1 MKNGGEKPERMM
13 KVGRKKK
20 LWAVLCLLSLFLI
33 AGVALWRIAAVSEQK
48 NNGQSDKT
56 ETAFLPIVSA
66 AGVESAAAMVFGAES
81 EVVKSAALAVT
92 EAATVAEAIHS
103 KPEQE
108 EPEISLEFAA
118 DSAQYTVTI
127 QNTFEEYCAGD
138 MSGYV
143 YRICLLDMEGGVL
156 QELFYGGG
164 YPELGC
170 DIEYGDVRFGDVNF
184 DGYDDLTV
192 VYFPWGKSNFNSQYV
207 YLWDVN
213 QGIFMEEPIELH
225 GNYEIYEEK
234 KAFVIAHPSM
244 REYNCSAYRIV
255 DGELLELRSYYQDFE
270 SSQIKIYD
278 CMEDKILL
286 EEMAEPDAEEAGE
299 VLFDKDYYADIF
311 WGGL

>member
-1 MKNGGEKPERMM
+1 MENGGEKPEQMM
-13 KVGRKKK
+13 KAGRKKK

-33 AGVALWRIAAVSEQK
+33 AGVAVWRIAAVSEHR
-48 NNGQSDKT
+48 NNRQSDKT
-56 ETAFLPIVSA
+56 ETAFQPIVSA
-66 AGVESAAAMVFGAES
+66 AGVESAAAMIFGAEA
-81 EVVKSAALAVT
+81 EAVKSAASAVT
-92 EAATVAEAIHS
+92 EAGTVAEAIHS
-103 KPEQE
+103 KTEQK

-118 DSAQYTVTI
+118 GSAQYTVTI

-143 YRICLLDMEGGVL
+143 YRICLLDMDGGVL

-170 DIEYGDVRFGDVNF
+170 DIEYGDVRLGDVNF
-184 DGYDDLTV
+184 DGYSDLTV

-213 QGIFMEEPIELH
+213 QGIFVEEPIELH

-286 EEMAEPDAEEAGE
+286 EEIAEPDAEEAGE

>member
-1 MKNGGEKPERMM
+1 M

-33 AGVALWRIAAVSEQK
+33 AGLAVWRMIPVSEQE
-48 NNGQSDKT
+48 NNRQSDKT
-56 ETAFLPIVSA
+56 ETAFQPIVSA
-66 AGVESAAAMVFGAES
+66 VGVESAAAMQKHPAT
-81 EVVKSAALAVT
+81 AV
-92 EAATVAEAIHS
+92 
-103 KPEQE
+103 EQK

-118 DSAQYTVTI
+118 GSAQYTVTI

-143 YRICLLDMEGGVL
+143 YRICLLDMDGRVL

-170 DIEYGDVRFGDVNF
+170 DIEYGDVRLDDVNF
-184 DGYDDLTV
+184 DGYSDLTV

-213 QGIFMEEPIELH
+213 HGIFMEEPIELH
-225 GNYEIYEEK
+225 GSYEIYEEK
-234 KAFVIAHPSM
+234 IAFVIAHPSM
-244 REYNCSAYRIV
+244 WEYNCSAYRIV
-255 DGELLELRSYYQDFE
+255 DGELVELRSYYQNFE
-270 SSQIKIYD
+270 SNQIKIYD
-278 CMEDKILL
+278 CVEDKILL
-286 EEMAEPDAEEAGE
+286 EEIAEPDAEDAGE

-311 WGGL
+311 WEGL

>member
-1 MKNGGEKPERMM
+1 MM
-13 KVGRKKK
+13 KAGRKKK
-20 LWAVLCLLSLFLI
+20 LWAALCLLSLFLI
-33 AGVALWRIAAVSEQK
+33 AGLAVWRMIPVPEQE
-48 NNGQSDKT
+48 NNRQSDKT
-56 ETAFLPIVSA
+56 ETAFQPIVSA
-66 AGVESAAAMVFGAES
+66 AGVESAAAMIFGAEA
-81 EVVKSAALAVT
+81 EAVKSAALAVT
-92 EAATVAEAIHS
+92 EAGTVAEAVHS
-103 KPEQE
+103 KTEQE
-108 EPEISLEFAA
+108 EPEIIMEYTAG
-118 DSAQYTVTI
+118 SAQYTITI

-143 YRICLLDMEGGVL
+143 YRICLLDLDGGVM

-170 DIEYGDVRFGDVNF
+170 DIEYGDVRLDDINF
-184 DGYDDLTV
+184 DGYSDLTV

-225 GNYEIYEEK
+225 GSYEIYEEK

-244 REYNCSAYRIV
+244 WEYNCSAYRIV
-255 DGELLELRSYYQDFE
+255 DGELLELRSYYQNFE

-278 CMEDKILL
+278 CVEDKVLL
-286 EEMAEPDAEEAGE
+286 EGIAEPDAEDAGE

-311 WGGL
+311 WEGL

>member
-1 MKNGGEKPERMM
+1 MENGGKEPERMM
-13 KVGRKKK
+13 KVGCKKK
-20 LWAVLCLLSLFLI
+20 LWIALCLLSLFLI
-33 AGVALWRIAAVSEQK
+33 AGLAIWRITAVPKQE

-56 ETAFLPIVSA
+56 ETALQPIVSA
-66 AGVESAAAMVFGAES
+66 AGVAAGTA
-81 EVVKSAALAVT
+81 
-92 EAATVAEAIHS
+92 AEAVHS
-103 KPEQE
+103 KPEWE

-118 DSAQYTVTI
+118 GSAQYTITI
-127 QNTFEEYCAGD
+127 RNTFEEYCAGD

-143 YRICLLDMEGGVL
+143 YRICLLGMDGGVL

-170 DIEYGDVRFGDVNF
+170 DIEYGDVRIGDVNF
-184 DGYDDLTV
+184 DGYSDLTV

-207 YLWDVN
+207 YLWDAN

-225 GNYEIYEEK
+225 GNYEIYEER

-244 REYNCSAYRIV
+244 WEYNCSAYRIV
-255 DGELLELRSYYQDFE
+255 DGELSELRSYSQNFE
-270 SSQIKIYD
+270 SNQIKIYD

-286 EEMAEPDAEEAGE
+286 EEIARPDAEDAGE

-311 WGGL
+311 WEGL

>member
-1 MKNGGEKPERMM
+1 MM
-13 KVGRKKK
+13 KAGRKKK

-33 AGVALWRIAAVSEQK
+33 AGVAVWRITAVSEQR
-48 NNGQSDKT
+48 NNRQSDKT
-56 ETAFLPIVSA
+56 ETAFQPIVSA
-66 AGVESAAAMVFGAES
+66 AGVESAAAMVFDTGT

-92 EAATVAEAIHS
+92 EAATVAEATHS
-103 KPEQE
+103 KIEQE
-108 EPEISLEFAA
+108 EPKIVMEFAA
-118 DSAQYTVTI
+118 GSAQYTITI

-143 YRICLLDMEGGVL
+143 YRICLLDMDERVL

-170 DIEYGDVRFGDVNF
+170 DIEYGDVRLGDVNF
-184 DGYDDLTV
+184 DGYSDLIV

-244 REYNCSAYRIV
+244 WEYNCSAYRIV
-255 DGELLELRSYYQDFE
+255 DGELVELRSYSQNFE
-270 SSQIKIYD
+270 SNQIKIYD

-286 EEMAEPDAEEAGE
+286 EEIAEPEAEEAEE
-299 VLFDKDYYADIF
+299 VLFDKDYYAYIF
-311 WGGL
+311 WEWL